1 MKKFS
6 IILAA
11 LLALSFCG
19 CQGSETG
26 GEVSA
31 SGTAD
36 NIGVTQG
43 SEDTENTENTAA
55 AETDDPQTE
64 ESYMDKYGKL
74 LVEMPP
80 EEILQN
86 KDGVSY
92 PKFEKRTYYS
102 KTAERDTPVNVLLPE
117 NYSEN
122 KEYPVLYILHGYYDN
137 EEWMARDIVHISAML
152 TNLIAAGEAKEM
164 IVVLPYIYCSKTMQY
179 CTGMDAQ
186 NTLNYDNFIN
196 DMMTDLMPFIEENFS
211 VATGRENTAITGF
224 SMGGRESLYI
234 GVTCPDK
241 FGYVGAVCP
250 APGLTKGTGDPWM
263 LESSQLTF
271 NENPPYLLM
280 ISAAEND
287 GVVGGNPMQY
297 KAIFTRNKNE
307 LLWHSMSST
316 GHDASSV
323 TPHLYNFM
331 RMIFQ

>member
-1 MKKFS
+1 MKKIS
-6 IILAA
+6 IVLAA
-11 LLALSFCG
+11 VLTLCLSG
-19 CQGSETG
+19 CQTSETG
-26 GEVSA
+26 GDVST
-31 SGTAD
+31 SGAGGENTD
-36 NIGVTQG
+36 IVQG
-43 SEDTENTENTAA
+43 TENAEGTA
-55 AETDDPQTE
+55 AETDKTETE
-64 ESYMDKYGKL
+64 ETYMEKYGKL

-80 EEILQN
+80 DEILES

-92 PKFEKRTYYS
+92 PKFEKHTYYS
-102 KTAERDTPVNVLLPE
+102 KTAERDTPVNVLLPD

-137 EEWMARDIVHISAML
+137 EEWMARDVVHISAML

-164 IVVLPYIYCSKTMQY
+164 IVVLPYIYCSKDMPY

-196 DMMTDLMPFIEENFS
+196 DMMTDLMPFIEKNFS
-211 VATGRENTAITGF
+211 VAKGRENTAITGF
-224 SMGGRESLYI
+224 SMGGRESLFI
-234 GVTCPDK
+234 GVSHPEI

-250 APGLTKGTGDPWM
+250 APGLTKGTGDPWQ
-263 LESSQLTF
+263 LENSQLTF
-271 NENPPYLLM
+271 GENSPYLLM
-280 ISAAEND
+280 ISAAEHD
-287 GVVGGNPMQY
+287 GVVGGNPAKY
-297 KAIFTRNKNE
+297 KGIFTRNKNE

>member
-6 IILAA
+6 VILAA

-26 GEVSA
+26 GEVST

-36 NIGVTQG
+36 NIGVAQG
-43 SEDTENTENTAA
+43 SEDTENTTA
-55 AETDDPQTE
+55 AETDNSQKE
-64 ESYMDKYGKL
+64 ESYMEKYGKL

-80 EEILQN
+80 EEILES
-86 KDGVSY
+86 KEGVNY
-92 PKFEKRTYYS
+92 PKFEKHTYYS
-102 KTAERDTPVNVLLPE
+102 QTAERDTPVNVLLPE
-117 NYSEN
+117 NYSED

-137 EEWMARDIVHISAML
+137 EDWMARDVVHISAML
-152 TNLIAAGEAKEM
+152 TNLTAAGEAKEM
-164 IVVLPYIYCSKTMQY
+164 IVVLPYIYCSKDMPY

-211 VATGRENTAITGF
+211 VAKGRESTAITGF
-224 SMGGRESLYI
+224 SMGGRESLFI
-234 GVTCPDK
+234 GVSHPEI

-250 APGLTKGTGDPWM
+250 APGLTSGTGDPWM
-263 LESSQLTF
+263 LENAQLTF
-271 NENPPYLLM
+271 GETSPYLLM
-280 ISAAEND
+280 ISAAEHD
-287 GVVGGNPMQY
+287 GVVGGNPSHY
-297 KAIFTRNKNE
+297 KGIFTRNKNE
-307 LLWHSMSST
+307 VLWHSMSST

>member
-6 IILAA
+6 IALAA
-11 LLALSFCG
+11 VLALCLSG
-19 CQGSETG
+19 CQTSETG
-26 GEVSA
+26 GDVSTGGA
-31 SGTAD
+31 GGEGTTGTVQESNAAEE
-36 NIGVTQG
+36 T
-43 SEDTENTENTAA
+43 TA
-55 AETDDPQTE
+55 AETDKSETE

-80 EEILQN
+80 KEILEN
-86 KDGVSY
+86 KDGVNY
-92 PKFEKRTYYS
+92 PKFEKHTYYS
-102 KTAERDTPVNVLLPE
+102 RTAERDTPVNVLLPDG
-117 NYSEN
+117 YSED

-137 EEWMARDIVHISAML
+137 EEWMARDVVHISAML

-164 IVVLPYIYCSKTMQY
+164 IVVLPYIYCSKDMPY

-186 NTLNYDNFIN
+186 NTLNYDNFIY

-211 VATGRENTAITGF
+211 VAKGRENNAITGF
-224 SMGGRESLYI
+224 SMGGRESLFI
-234 GVTCPDK
+234 GVSHPEI

-263 LESSQLTF
+263 LESSHLTF
-271 NENPPYLLM
+271 SENSPYLLM
-280 ISAAEND
+280 ISAAEHD
-287 GVVGGNPMQY
+287 GVVGGNPAQY
-297 KAIFTRNKNE
+297 KMIFTRNKNE